1 MKNKKVIIIISI
13 VVIAILIC
21 LFVYSNTGLKG
32 LEKQVD
38 NIILPENV
46 DKIALKS
53 KIGDSGG
60 NGDYLTRRVV
70 LVVKTEKSLSELKQ
84 EFENMNLKFPNYFK
98 NNNNTPI
105 FYITNC
111 ESNVF
116 KSSRDFSIYFDE
128 LKNIK
133 DYDNYFFV
141 EFVTIYKKGNDK
153 IMNMYQK
160 RKVRQEKRENNN
172 EEKNRQIAPISWVME
187 T

>member
-105 FYITNC
+105 FY
-111 ESNVF
+111 
-116 KSSRDFSIYFDE
+116 SRDFSIYFDE

-141 EFVTIYKKGNDK
+141 EFV
-153 IMNMYQK
+153 
-160 RKVRQEKRENNN
+160 E
-172 EEKNRQIAPISWVME
+172 
-187 T
+187 

>member
-141 EFVTIYKKGNDK
+141 EFVEQTNYNL
-153 IMNMYQK
+153 
-160 RKVRQEKRENNN
+160 
-172 EEKNRQIAPISWVME
+172 
-187 T
+187 

>member
-32 LEKQVD
+32 LEKQG
-38 NIILPENV
+38 

-141 EFVTIYKKGNDK
+141 EFV
-153 IMNMYQK
+153 
-160 RKVRQEKRENNN
+160 E
-172 EEKNRQIAPISWVME
+172 
-187 T
+187 

>member
-1 MKNKKVIIIISI
+1 MKNKKVIIKISI

-84 EFENMNLKFPNYFK
+84 EFEN
-98 NNNNTPI
+98 I

-141 EFVTIYKKGNDK
+141 EFV
-153 IMNMYQK
+153 
-160 RKVRQEKRENNN
+160 E
-172 EEKNRQIAPISWVME
+172 
-187 T
+187 